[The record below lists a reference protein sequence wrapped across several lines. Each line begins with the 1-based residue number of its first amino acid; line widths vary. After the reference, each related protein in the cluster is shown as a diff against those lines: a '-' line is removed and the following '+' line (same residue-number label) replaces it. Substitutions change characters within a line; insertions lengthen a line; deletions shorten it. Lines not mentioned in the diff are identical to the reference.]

1 MEISLTNTIG
11 AILAI
16 GLRVSGLMIFA
27 PFIGS
32 PIIPPRIKAVL
43 VLAITAV
50 LYPVYHHQVASIS
63 WAKWPLVFMGE
74 MLIGVGMGIVTNI
87 VFEAAQLAGQVLSI
101 QVGYSLVNILD
112 PTTQVESTV
121 IGVFQQAPVMMIFLS
136 MDVHQW
142 IIRAIA
148 HSFEY
153 LPPGT
158 ATITPQFTQAILHEG
173 ATVLAVGMQI
183 AAPVLA
189 ATLLTDI
196 VLGLLTKASPQLPV
210 MLLGTAVKSMV
221 GLGVLAAAIGY
232 WPALFE
238 NYFKQSIRLTEA
250 ILHLSRA

>member
-121 IGVFQQAPVMMIFLS
+121 IGVFQQTLVMMIFLS
-136 MDVHQW
+136 MKE
-142 IIRAIA
+142 IA
-148 HSFEY
+148 S
-153 LPPGT
+153 
-158 ATITPQFTQAILHEG
+158 
-173 ATVLAVGMQI
+173 VLQI
-183 AAPVLA
+183 AESRVSQIHALA
-189 ATLLTDI
+189 I
-196 VLGLLTKASPQLPV
+196 PKIRV
-210 MLLGTAVKSMV
+210 
-221 GLGVLAAAIGY
+221 
-232 WPALFE
+232 ALQESAFDE
-238 NYFKQSIRLTEA
+238 TNA
-250 ILHLSRA
+250 

>member
-1 MEISLTNTIG
+1 
-11 AILAI
+11 
-16 GLRVSGLMIFA
+16 
-27 PFIGS
+27 
-32 PIIPPRIKAVL
+32 
-43 VLAITAV
+43 LAITAV
-50 LYPVYHHQVASIS
+50 LYPVYHHQVAALSM
-63 WAKWPLVFMGE
+63 AQWPLVFLGE
-74 MLIGVGMGIVTNI
+74 MVIGIGMGIVTNI

-101 QVGYSLVNILD
+101 QIGYSLVNILD

-121 IGVFQQAPVMMIFLS
+121 IGVFHQTLVMTIFLS

-189 ATLLTDI
+189 ATLLTDV

-238 NYFKQSIRLTEA
+238 NYFKQSIKLTETL
-250 ILHLSRA
+250 LHLARA